1 MSKFTQNTME
11 EENYI
16 IENQNSFELKDIF
29 ECGQCFRWN
38 EQEDGSYIGVIKNG
52 VIQVKKE
59 KKICKEMNGAKE
71 INKTKEIITF
81 TGKCDGNLQ
90 EIVEKYFDLKRDY
103 EKIKSQLENIDE
115 YLKTSI
121 EYGKGIRILNQDLWE
136 TIISFIISANNNI
149 PRIKG
154 IIERISQKYGNKIEW
169 NRKKYYTFPT
179 PKQLKDVTVQEFR
192 NLGLGFRDIRLYE
205 TTQMIL
211 NKEVD
216 LKKLRKNPNTQ
227 EVRNE
232 LLKLSGVGPKVAD
245 CILLFS
251 DLKRFDVF
259 PIDVWVRRVMNDLYI
274 KESDESKVSKTKI
287 EKLAEEK
294 FGDLKGLAQQYLF
307 YWRREN

>member
-1 MSKFTQNTME
+1 ME
-11 EENYI
+11 EQKYI
-16 IENQNSFELKDIF
+16 IKNQNSFELKDIF

-38 EQEDGSYIGVIKNG
+38 EQEDGSYTGVIKNG
-52 VIQVKKE
+52 IINVKKE
-59 KKICKEMNGAKE
+59 DE
-71 INKTKEIITF
+71 TIIF
-81 TGKCDGNLQ
+81 TGICDKNI
-90 EIVEKYFDLKRDY
+90 EEVVNEYFDLKRDY
-103 EKIKSQLENIDE
+103 EKIKEQLGNVDE

-121 EYGKGIRILNQDLWE
+121 QYGKGIRILNQDLWE

-154 IIERISQKYGNKIEW
+154 IIERISQKYGNEIEW
-169 NRKKYYTFPT
+169 NGKKYYTFPT
-179 PKQLKDVTVQEFR
+179 YEQLKDVTVQEYR

-216 LKKLRKNPNTQ
+216 LEKLKNNPNTQ

-232 LLKLSGVGPKVAD
+232 LLRLSGVGPKVAD

-274 KESDESKVSKTKI
+274 KEDDETKVSKVKI

-307 YWRREN
+307 YWRREQ

>member
-1 MSKFTQNTME
+1 ME
-11 EENYI
+11 EQKYI
-16 IENQNSFELKDIF
+16 LKNADSFEPKDIF

-38 EQEDGSYIGVIKNG
+38 IQDDGSYTGVIKNG
-52 VIQVKKE
+52 IVNVKKDG
-59 KKICKEMNGAKE
+59 KN
-71 INKTKEIITF
+71 IIF
-81 TGKCDGNLQ
+81 TGKCDKDLK
-90 EIVEKYFDLKRDY
+90 EIVTYYFDLNRNY
-103 EKIKSQLENIDE
+103 EKIKEQLSNIDK

-121 EYGKGIRILNQDLWE
+121 EYGSGIRILNQDLWE

-154 IIERISQKYGNKIEW
+154 IIERLSKKYGNEIEW
-169 NRKKYYTFPT
+169 NGVKYYTFPNAN
-179 PKQLKDVTVQEFR
+179 QLKDVSIQDFR

-211 NKEVD
+211 KRKVD
-216 LKKLRKNPNTQ
+216 LDLLRENPNTL
-227 EVRNE
+227 EVRDE

-274 KESDESKVSKTKI
+274 KKEDETKVSKKEI

-294 FGDLKGLAQQYLF
+294 FGNLRGIAQQYLF